1 MSLRYCEELE
11 KGNTAQWFRKAEKK
25 KKKTHAESAA
35 RNINK
40 AAGVYVWKYSI

>member
-25 KKKTHAESAA
+25 KKHGESAA

-40 AAGVYVWKYSI
+40 AAGVYVWKYSM